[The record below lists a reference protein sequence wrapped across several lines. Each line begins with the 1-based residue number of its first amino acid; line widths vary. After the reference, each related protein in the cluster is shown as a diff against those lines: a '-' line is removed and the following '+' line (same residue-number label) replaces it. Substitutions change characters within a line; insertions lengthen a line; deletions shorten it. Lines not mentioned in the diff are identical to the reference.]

1 MQAMSTKRR
10 GCNSQLFTKHAIIR
24 VVSPRSW
31 RTRARWPQHPI
42 SAPVEMQRSWTR
54 PSRRKVRY
62 RCPQGSFGA
71 CENKSWFCNVC
82 LFKTCDMQAFAG
94 GVSTPSA
101 GHQAPLLPT
110 RCLWDKVLFPFLG
123 HSNPN
128 QFRAFP
134 SSSIFS
140 GKKYVK
146 TCKILWLYSK
156 HFLDMLYDLN
166 SIESFWW
173 FLVFYT
179 ILSLTNLLLFT
190 ALQWNVSS
198 KEL

>member
-62 RCPQGSFGA
+62 RCTQGSFGA

-101 GHQAPLLPT
+101 GHRAPLLPT
-110 RCLWDKVLFPFLG
+110 RCLWNKVLFLFWVIPIQINFELFQVHLINFLWKKICKSCG
-123 HSNPN
+123 STPN
-128 QFRAFP
+128 TF
-134 SSSIFS
+134 
-140 GKKYVK
+140 
-146 TCKILWLYSK
+146 
-156 HFLDMLYDLN
+156 
-166 SIESFWW
+166 
-173 FLVFYT
+173 
-179 ILSLTNLLLFT
+179 
-190 ALQWNVSS
+190 
-198 KEL
+198 